1 MRSAFV
7 RRLALRHNAG
17 APPGLLA
24 GGRTDDTRPSSISD
38 MLIYVHGFNSS
49 PASTKARQLRAAL
62 EAMGRADEF
71 ACPALPDR
79 PSRAIALLEAQM
91 AHAPAGNLTLVGS
104 SLGGYYST
112 WLAEKHGV
120 RAVLVNPA
128 ITPHEGL
135 RAYLGPQTNL
145 YTGEPYE
152 LTEQHLD
159 ELRALLVPVPTRP
172 ERYYL
177 MVTTGD
183 EVLDYREAVAKYA
196 GARQLVV
203 QGSDHGF
210 ADFERHLDSV
220 LRFAGIV

>member
-1 MRSAFV
+1 
-7 RRLALRHNAG
+7 
-17 APPGLLA
+17 
-24 GGRTDDTRPSSISD
+24 

-62 EAMGRADEF
+62 EAIGRAGEF

-91 AHAPAGNLTLVGS
+91 AQAPAGNVTLVGS

-112 WLAEKHGV
+112 WLAEMHGV

-145 YTGEPYE
+145 YTGEPYA
-152 LTEQHLD
+152 LTEQHLH
-159 ELRALLVPVPTRP
+159 ELRALFVPQPTRL

-210 ADFERHLDSV
+210 ADFEHHLDNV
-220 LRFAGIV
+220 LRFAGMV

>member
-1 MRSAFV
+1 V
-7 RRLALRHNAG
+7 
-17 APPGLLA
+17 
-24 GGRTDDTRPSSISD
+24 
-38 MLIYVHGFNSS
+38 LIYVHGFNSS
-49 PASTKARQLRAAL
+49 PASTKARQLCARLDAL
-62 EAMGRADEF
+62 GRGAELV
-71 ACPALPDR
+71 CPALPDR
-79 PSRAIALLEAQM
+79 PAHAIEVLEGQM
-91 AHAPAGNLTLVGS
+91 AKTGGQPVTLVGS

-112 WLAEKHGV
+112 WLAEKHGA

-135 RAYLGPQTNL
+135 RAYLGPQKNL

-152 LTEQHLD
+152 LTERHLD
-159 ELRALLVPVPTRP
+159 ELRALWVEHPTEL

-196 GARQLVV
+196 GAKQLVI

-210 ADFERHLDSV
+210 AAFEQHLDSV
-220 LRFAGIV
+220 LAFADGCSL